1 MTRAYIYMQPP
12 GEKVLVTLGRLEV
25 IGGVGEFIYNPDY
38 VKRRGW
44 VPDAIHYP
52 LRPEPYSGIVTNNGL
67 PGFIRDAAPDGWGER
82 VIAYGEGPALS
93 GIEYLIRSSNVD
105 RAGSL
110 LIGATR
116 KPPSAGQPDR
126 LDRLDNFITFMEGVQ
141 SGERLSTGTVRAA
154 KQRSS
159 LGGVRP
165 KVTLLDGDHLI
176 LAKPRDRHDKED
188 IPGIEHACM
197 TFAANKGLDVARTR
211 LHPGRTSVLLVN
223 RFDRETTAEGD
234 TLHLPMLSA
243 AALLDVDWRAGDE
256 RSKSRWRYAEVAD
269 EMRRKGVPLADLQ
282 EFYRRMCFNALV
294 GNDDDHPK
302 NHAVLFKEGK
312 WRLSPMYDVVPALDG
327 APPQSL
333 AMAVGKQGRVIS
345 RENMLSHAEHF
356 ALSQEEAAAVL
367 DEVAGWEDAL
377 KEHYH
382 RMLPP
387 ALADLAMRSVDAGQ
401 LRAWASS

>member
-1 MTRAYIYMQPP
+1 MTRAYIYLQLP
-12 GEKVLVTLGRLEV
+12 GKEELVTLGRREV
-25 IGGVGEFIYNPDY
+25 TRGVGEFVYNPDHG
-38 VKRRGW
+38 KQRGW

-82 VIAYGEGPALS
+82 VIAYTDGPALS
-93 GIEYLIRSSNVD
+93 GIEYLLRSPNAD

-116 KPPSAGQPDR
+116 KPPSAGRPDR
-126 LDRLDNFITFMEGVQ
+126 LDRLDSFIAFMEGIQ
-141 SGERLSTGTVRAA
+141 SGERLAPETVRAA
-154 KQRSS
+154 RQRSS
-159 LGGVRP
+159 LGGARP

-176 LAKPRDRHDKED
+176 LAKPRDRHDTED
-188 IPGIEHACM
+188 IPVLEHACM
-197 TFAANKGLDVARTR
+197 SFAASKGLNVARTR
-211 LHPGRTSVLLVN
+211 LQPGRTNVLLVD
-223 RFDRETTAEGD
+223 RFDREATTGGN
-234 TLHLPMLSA
+234 TLRLPMLSA
-243 AALLDVDWRAGDE
+243 ATLLDVDARAVDE
-256 RSKSRWRYAEVAD
+256 KSRSRWRYAEVAD

-282 EFYRRMCFNALV
+282 ELYKRMCFNALV

-302 NHAVLFKEGK
+302 NHAVLFKDGK

-327 APPQSL
+327 RPPQML

-345 RENMLSHAEHF
+345 RENLLSHAKHF
-356 ALSQEEAAAVL
+356 ALSPEEAAAVL

-377 KEHYH
+377 REHYQ

-387 ALADLAMRSVDAGQ
+387 ALADLAMRSVDAGR
-401 LRAWASS
+401 LRA

>member
-12 GEKVLVTLGRLEV
+12 GETELVTLGRLEV
-25 IGGVGEFIYNPDY
+25 KGGVGEFVYNPEY
-38 VKRRGW
+38 VTQKGW
-44 VPDAIHYP
+44 VPDPIHYP

-82 VIAYGEGPALS
+82 VIAYSEGAALS

-110 LIGATR
+110 LIGTTR
-116 KPPSAGQPDR
+116 KPSAAGRPDR
-126 LDRLDNFITFMEGVQ
+126 LDRLDNFIEFMEGVQ
-141 SGERLSTGTVRAA
+141 SGDRLAPETVRAA

-159 LGGVRP
+159 LGGLRP
-165 KVTLLDGDHLI
+165 KVTLLDGDQMI
-176 LAKPRDRHDKED
+176 LAKPKDRHDKED
-188 IPGIEHACM
+188 IPSIEHACM
-197 TFAANKGLDVARTR
+197 SFAASKGLNVARTR
-211 LHPGRTSVLLVN
+211 LQTGATSVLLVD
-223 RFDRETTAEGD
+223 RFDRETTAEGY
-234 TLHLPMLSA
+234 TLRLPMLSA
-243 AALLDVDWRAGDE
+243 ATLLDVDWRAVDE
-256 RSKSRWRYAEVAD
+256 RSKSRWRYGEVAD
-269 EMRRKGVPLADLQ
+269 EMRRRGVPLADLQ
-282 EFYRRMCFNALV
+282 ELYMRMCFNALV

-302 NHAVLFKEGK
+302 NHAVLFKDGK

-327 APPQSL
+327 RPPQVL

-387 ALADLAMRSVDAGQ
+387 ALADLAMRSVDAGR
-401 LRAWASS
+401 LRA